1 MTQPELRAER
11 LGYVHLG
18 VEDIERS
25 LAFWTEAVPLEVAA
39 RSGERVYL
47 RGGMQHHWI
56 VLEPATEPGL
66 KRVALEV
73 ADRATLD
80 AFEDHLRAQGVAVE
94 AGDGLASDRVD
105 RYLRFADP
113 GGNPLELYCDMVAMG
128 TPPQPRTVQLLDIQ
142 HVVLMCPDAR
152 EAAAFYC
159 DLLGF
164 RPSDWVER
172 DMVFMH
178 MRNGWHHGIGV
189 GGFGPGA
196 RGLQHICF
204 QPPDLDNVMRAR
216 AIVRKL
222 GYTITMD
229 LLRHAPSTSVGF
241 YFAGPDTVAEMSFGA
256 RRFSEDAPPR
266 PRLLAKGLDT
276 VDMWQQGLTADN
288 EGSVIE
294 ALRQMDRQRAAG
306 D

>member
-56 VLEPATEPGL
+56 VLEPAAEPGL

-73 ADRATLD
+73 ADRGTLD
-80 AFEDHLRAQGVAVE
+80 AFEIHLRAQGVAVE

-128 TPPQPRTVQLLDIQ
+128 TPPRPRTVQLLDIQ

-196 RGLQHICF
+196 RRRMAHSCSASSSLVVDARCSARRR
-204 QPPDLDNVMRAR
+204 PPRRHRWPPRYPCQWRRRRLEASARERPSLWRTRRSRWWAGERGSGASRAAAR
-216 AIVRKL
+216 A
-222 GYTITMD
+222 
-229 LLRHAPSTSVGF
+229 LRTQRRR
-241 YFAGPDTVAEMSFGA
+241 GP
-256 RRFSEDAPPR
+256 RRSA
-266 PRLLAKGLDT
+266 
-276 VDMWQQGLTADN
+276 
-288 EGSVIE
+288 
-294 ALRQMDRQRAAG
+294 
-306 D
+306 